1 MTSHFSQHLFRRKNK
16 YAIYTDSMIRR
27 FFRRFALPLHGA
39 ICSLMNVSIF
49 DLVRC
54 KGSVTFKSCTKKVTS
69 KVVIAAAFKISFA
82 VGVGF
87 SFGLWAPGKV
97 RRSLLFACTF
107 DFVAVNDNTA
117 FRIPTSFILVS
128 NFRLGIISPGPP
140 EARPGPPVPGSRP
153 GPEGHGNLTL
163 KFKPLSSLESME
175 PAIK

>member
-49 DLVRC
+49 DLARC
-54 KGSVTFKSCTKKVTS
+54 KESVTFKSCTKKVTS

-117 FRIPTSFILVS
+117 FRFLPTSFILVS
-128 NFRLGIISPGPP
+128 NFRLGIISPP
-140 EARPGPPVPGSRP
+140 EARAAGAGAQTGAR
-153 GPEGHGNLTL
+153 GHGNLTL
-163 KFKPLSSLESME
+163 KFKPLSSLEAME